1 MEESEPC
8 FIFPD
13 TRESKLYR
21 KFLHRWA
28 ELYCT
33 VLYCTVL
40 YRKFLHRWAE
50 RYPRAEEG
58 GEEEQA
64 SEAEDVASAV
74 QEPVYEEVKLTAKV
88 FDYKSKQFKKTDSQ

>member
-1 MEESEPC
+1 MG
-8 FIFPD
+8 
-13 TRESKLYR
+13 RAVLYCTV
-21 KFLHRWA
+21 LHCTA
-28 ELYCT
+28 LYCT

-50 RYPRAEEG
+50 RFPRAEEG

-64 SEAEDVASAV
+64 SEAEDVDSAV

-88 FDYKSKQFKKTDSQ
+88 FDYKSKQFKKTDS

>member
-1 MEESEPC
+1 MANNMEESEPC

-28 ELYCT
+28 E
-33 VLYCTVL
+33 
-40 YRKFLHRWAE
+40 RF
-50 RYPRAEEG
+50 PRAEEG

-74 QEPVYEEVKLTAKV
+74 QEPVYEEVKITAKV
-88 FDYKSKQFKKTDSQ
+88 FDYKSKQFKQTDSQ